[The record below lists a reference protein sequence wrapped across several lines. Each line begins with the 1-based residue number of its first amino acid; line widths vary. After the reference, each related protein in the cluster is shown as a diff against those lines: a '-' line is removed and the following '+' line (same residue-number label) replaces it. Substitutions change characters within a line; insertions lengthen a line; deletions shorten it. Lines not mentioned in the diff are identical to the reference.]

1 MQVNSSKLIEDH
13 IFFAELIALDYAN
26 IPGCQWDEAKSEA
39 YMGLI
44 RASEAY
50 DPQKG
55 EFTAFAS
62 KVIRNA
68 LNSLYAKQL
77 RILKIFPKSLDE
89 PIVRWKSV
97 DHSISSDC
105 DTLHSIAPDITDVR
119 KEIRNNEATAAL
131 DAVMNLLSP
140 RERMAIEALRIG
152 KNYPE
157 IGESMGISKQAAHK
171 SAQSG
176 LEKLRNGLARLG
188 YKGIASDGFLD
199 SRKKEI
205 TNPG

>member
-1 MQVNSSKLIEDH
+1 MQVSSSKLIEDH

-26 IPGCQWDEAKSEA
+26 IPGCQWSEAKSEA

-44 RASEAY
+44 RASKAY

-77 RILKIFPKSLDE
+77 RMLKIFPKSLDE
-89 PIVRWKSV
+89 PIARRKSA
-97 DHSISSDC
+97 DHTFSSDC
-105 DTLHSIAPDITDVR
+105 GTLHSIAPDITDVR
-119 KEIRNNEATAAL
+119 KEIRNKEATAVL
-131 DAVMNLLSP
+131 DAVLNLLSP
-140 RERMAIEALRIG
+140 RERLAIEALRIG
-152 KNYPE
+152 KNYSE

-176 LEKLRNGLARLG
+176 LEKLRNGLAVLG

-199 SRKKEI
+199 SSQKNE
-205 TNPG
+205 TH